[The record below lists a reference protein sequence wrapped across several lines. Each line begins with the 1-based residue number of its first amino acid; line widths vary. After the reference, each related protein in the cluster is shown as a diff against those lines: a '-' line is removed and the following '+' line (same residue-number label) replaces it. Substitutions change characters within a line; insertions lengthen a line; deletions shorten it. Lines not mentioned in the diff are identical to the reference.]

1 MTLILRKES
10 SRGSPLSRLL
20 NLFFRT
26 PVIVR
31 DRNLTPFSE
40 SQKLFGLSRKVNFL
54 PKESAEEHKD
64 TNVKIMS
71 SEIFLR
77 FLVYAFLF
85 LCFFLCLGGDLKLR
99 RLSTYVLIRVTLHFS
114 KGLFSIII

>member
-1 MTLILRKES
+1 MIM
-10 SRGSPLSRLL
+10 
-20 NLFFRT
+20 
-26 PVIVR
+26 R

-54 PKESAEEHKD
+54 PKESAEEYKD

-77 FLVYAFLF
+77 FLVLLSSSCAF
-85 LCFFLCLGGDLKLR
+85 FFVWGK
-99 RLSTYVLIRVTLHFS
+99 T
-114 KGLFSIII
+114 